1 MSRNIFVCASDLAVV
16 TGHNPYKDKAEIF
29 YKYWKKHF
37 KDNYAETLEIL
48 KNKNLKNLK
57 EETHM
62 QCLERISQENNI
74 NVGAIKNKVFA
85 CLRSKNVEQ
94 LSQDKAKI
102 DSVIKQ
108 LPKAQQKE
116 FADSFN
122 HITNTQFGIRNEN
135 LGVDI
140 YQQKMKCEVE
150 LTRKYFKK
158 ELFHIENDGEIDVW
172 TLGGKVDGIATIP
185 IQDNSKS
192 KNKTNSKTNNSKKVI
207 LEIKNRVNRL
217 FNEVRDYEKVQCYAY
232 MYVLDLDEVHLA
244 EIMKSSQDHKMN
256 IFPIVFEEDFW
267 ENQIMKSIETF
278 VNEFYEFLENTPM
291 KIHLM
296 SHK

>member
-1 MSRNIFVCASDLAVV
+1 
-16 TGHNPYKDKAEIF
+16 
-29 YKYWKKHF
+29 
-37 KDNYAETLEIL
+37 
-48 KNKNLKNLK
+48 
-57 EETHM
+57 M
-62 QCLERISQENNI
+62 QCLERISQENNL
-74 NVGAIKNKVFA
+74 NVGSVKNKVFA
-85 CLRSKNVEQ
+85 CLRSKNTEQ

-102 DSVIKQ
+102 DSVIQQ
-108 LPKAQQKE
+108 LPKSQQKE

-135 LGVDI
+135 LGVEI
-140 YQQKMKCEVE
+140 YQHKMQADVE

-158 ELFHIENDGEIDVW
+158 ELFHIESNDGEIDVW
-172 TLGGKVDGIATIP
+172 TLGGKVDGIASVP
-185 IQDNSKS
+185 INTNPKG
-192 KNKTNSKTNNSKKVI
+192 KGKGKLKTKQVI

-244 EIMKSSQDHKMN
+244 EIMKSSQDNKMN
-256 IFPIVFEEDFW
+256 IFPIVFEENFW
-267 ENQIMKSIETF
+267 ENQIMKSMETF

>member
-1 MSRNIFVCASDLAVV
+1 MARNIFVCASDLAVV
-16 TGHNPYKDKAEIF
+16 TGHNPYKDKAEIY
-29 YKYWKKHF
+29 YKYWKKHY
-37 KDNYAETLEIL
+37 KDDYAETLAIL
-48 KNKNLKNLK
+48 KSKNLKNLK

-62 QCLERISQENNI
+62 QCLERISEENNLNI
-74 NVGAIKNKVFA
+74 GAVKNKVFA
-85 CLRSKNVEQ
+85 CLRSKNTDQ

-116 FADSFN
+116 FTESFN

-135 LGVDI
+135 LGVTI
-140 YQQKMKCEVE
+140 YQNKMQADVE
-150 LTRKYFKK
+150 LTHKYFKK
-158 ELFHIENDGEIDVW
+158 ELFHIESNDGEIDVW
-172 TLGGKVDGIATIP
+172 TIGGKVDGIASVP
-185 IQDNSKS
+185 INTNPKG
-192 KNKTNSKTNNSKKVI
+192 KGKGKLKTKQVI

-244 EIMKSSQDHKMN
+244 EIMKSSQDNKMN
-256 IFPIVFEEDFW
+256 IFPIVFDEKFW
-267 ENQIMKSIETF
+267 ENQIMKSVETF
-278 VNEFYEFLENTPM
+278 VNEFYEFLDNVPM

-296 SHK
+296 THK